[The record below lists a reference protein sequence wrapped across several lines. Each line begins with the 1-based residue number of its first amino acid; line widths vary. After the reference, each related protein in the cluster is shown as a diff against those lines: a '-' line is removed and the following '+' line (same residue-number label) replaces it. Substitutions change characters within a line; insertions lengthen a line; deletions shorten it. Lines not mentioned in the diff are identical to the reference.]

1 MGESAGFREVPTKRG
16 LRHADRHCVG
26 FHLEVIHCPE
36 DTPQKRT
43 VAIAR
48 FWPFPV
54 IRTGA
59 APSSET
65 IAR

>member
-1 MGESAGFREVPTKRG
+1 MYAHLTGRSSGLPRAGIE
-16 LRHADRHCVG
+16 L
-26 FHLEVIHCPE
+26 LL
-36 DTPQKRT
+36 
-43 VAIAR
+43 AR
-48 FWPFPV
+48 PLLIFSDVSFWPFPV